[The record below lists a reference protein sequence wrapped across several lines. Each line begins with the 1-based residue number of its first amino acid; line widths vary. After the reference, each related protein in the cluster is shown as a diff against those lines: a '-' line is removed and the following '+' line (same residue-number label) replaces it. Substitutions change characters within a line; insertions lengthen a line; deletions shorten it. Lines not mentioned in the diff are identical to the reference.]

1 MRRAR
6 MLGTF
11 LKPDVEELIA
21 QKDWASLRDVL
32 LDLDPP
38 DVAEVLEDLPPED
51 SGILFRLLPRDR
63 AATVFEY
70 LPLDQ
75 QTELIG
81 TLGTEQL
88 IAVLN
93 EMSPDDRTRLFE
105 ELPAE
110 VTRRALATLNPEEL
124 KVARQLLGYPE
135 RSAGRYMTPDY
146 LAVRPDMTA
155 AEALEH
161 IRQNGKKSETLNV
174 VYVTDERGF
183 LLDDLRLATLVL
195 ARPDQRVAELNDRH
209 LVSIPAT
216 APRDRVVAEFE
227 KYDRVALPVTDSQ
240 GVLVG
245 IITVDDVLDVAEEE
259 ATEDIQ
265 KMGGM
270 EALEAPYMESGFVD
284 MVRKRAGWLAVLFLG
299 EMLTATAMGYFEHEI
314 ARAVVLATFLP
325 LIISSGGNSGSQA
338 TSLIIRS
345 LAVRELELKDWWRVF
360 VRELGSGSV
369 LGLILAL
376 IGVARILAWQHLG
389 FHDYGPHALTIALTV
404 GGSLV
409 GVVLLGTLAGSM
421 LPFVL
426 RRVGFD
432 PATASAPAV
441 ATLVDVGGL
450 IIYFT
455 LASLA
460 LTKIAPP

>member
-1 MRRAR
+1 MPRSAR

-21 QKDWASLRDVL
+21 QKDWGSLRDVL

-38 DVAEVLEDLPPED
+38 DTAEILEDLPPED

-75 QTELIG
+75 QSELVS

-88 IAVLN
+88 INVLN
-93 EMSPDDRTRLFE
+93 EMAPDDRTRLFE

-110 VTRRALATLNPEEL
+110 VTRRALATLNPEEM

-135 RSAGRYMTPDY
+135 KTAGRYMTPDY
-146 LAVRPDMTA
+146 LSVRPDMTA
-155 AEALEH
+155 AQALDC
-161 IRQNGKKSETLNV
+161 IRQNAKRSETLNV
-174 VYVTDERGF
+174 VYVTDERGL
-183 LLDDLRLATLVL
+183 LLDDLRLATIVL
-195 ARPDQRVAELNDRH
+195 ARPDQPIRELNDRH

-216 APRDRVVAEFE
+216 APREEVVAAFE

-259 ATEDIQ
+259 ATEDMQ

-270 EALEAPYMESGFVD
+270 EALEAPYMESGFVE
-284 MVRKRAGWLAVLFLG
+284 MIRKRAGWLAVLFLG
-299 EMLTATAMGYFEHEI
+299 EMLTATAMGYFEHEL

-345 LAVRELELKDWWRVF
+345 LAVRELDGKDWWRVF
-360 VRELGSGSV
+360 VRELGSGTA
-369 LGLILAL
+369 LGLILAF
-376 IGVARILAWQHLG
+376 IGGSRIVLWQQAG
-389 FHDYGPHALTIALTV
+389 FHDYGPHYLGIALTV

-421 LPFVL
+421 LPFLL

-450 IIYFT
+450 LIYFT
-455 LASLA
+455 LASFL
-460 LTKIAPP
+460 LGRF